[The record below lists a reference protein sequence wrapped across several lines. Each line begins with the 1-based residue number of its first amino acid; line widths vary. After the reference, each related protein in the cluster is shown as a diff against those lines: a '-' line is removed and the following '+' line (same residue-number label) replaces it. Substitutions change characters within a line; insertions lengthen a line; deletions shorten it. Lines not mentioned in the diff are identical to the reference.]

1 MKEIQFWEDVKWME
15 ESVELRKLR
24 TVARRMLCQ

>member
-15 ESVELRKLR
+15 ELVELRKLR
-24 TVARRMLCQ
+24 TDARRMLCQ